1 VVPRSRPFP
10 ATHLIVTTETDPSP
24 DATPSPDGSAPLTV
38 RLPVFEG
45 PLDLLL
51 HLIRKHEID
60 IRDIP
65 IIQIAEQYIEYLN
78 LMKELNLDLAG
89 EYLVMA
95 ATLIHIKSKMLLP
108 VEVSEEEEEEQDPR
122 ADLVRQLLEY
132 EKFKRAADVLY
143 ERERVE
149 RASHARGADPE
160 FESEED
166 VFYEASLFDLVA
178 AFKLL
183 LEERKRVQPFTIE
196 AYTLSVAD
204 RTQQLADEIERSG
217 SLGFRDLFRVEASK
231 QEWIVTFLA
240 LLELARMGTVRILQR
255 ATFGDIVLQRREAK
269 ESATESG

>member
-204 RTQQLADEIERSG
+204 RTQQ
-217 SLGFRDLFRVEASK
+217 RDLFRVEASK